1 MKLYEKVA
9 HAIAERIEQSFYQAG
24 EKLPSIRAL
33 SLAHEVSI
41 STAQEAYRLLEDQ
54 GWAESRPKS
63 GFYVINRQKAPQQL
77 PDLSRP
83 TQRPIEVSQWEEVLS
98 LLSAST
104 TPNLVQLSR
113 AIPDLNAPTLK
124 PLTRILSD
132 LNKNA
137 HGSML
142 SYEALRGSDGLRLQV
157 ARLMVDSG
165 CRLHPDDII
174 ITAGCQEAL
183 SSSLRAVTKPG
194 DVVAV
199 DSPSFYGSM
208 QAIKAHGLKVL
219 EIPTHPETGV
229 SIEALELALE
239 QWPIK
244 AIQITPTCNNPLG
257 YTMPVEHKKRLLAL
271 TARYDIPIIEDDI
284 YGDLSYTSPRPPT
297 IKSFDTE
304 GRVLLCSSFS
314 KTLAPGFR
322 IGWVA
327 PGRYGNQVMHMKY
340 VVTASTPT
348 ITQLGIAE
356 FIAQGGYERHIRKVR
371 AQYHQSRD
379 VMIGWVEKYFPQGTK
394 ISYPQG
400 GFLLWVE
407 LPDDI
412 DTITL
417 NERTMTKGVSI
428 APGVLFSASG
438 KYRNCMRLNFTDKS
452 SEKNENA
459 IKLIASTIH
468 EMVSELK
475 QQPHMITI

>member
-9 HAIAERIEQSFYQAG
+9 NAIAERIEQSFYQAG

-83 TQRPIEVSQWEEVLS
+83 TQRPIEVSQWEDVLN
-98 LLSAST
+98 LLCAST

-113 AIPDLNAPTLK
+113 AIPDLSAPTLK
-124 PLTRILSD
+124 PLTRIMSD
-132 LNKNA
+132 LTKNA
-137 HGSML
+137 QGSML
-142 SYEALRGSDGLRLQV
+142 SYEDLRGADSLRLQI

-174 ITAGCQEAL
+174 TTAGCQEAL
-183 SSSLRAVTKPG
+183 STSLRATTKDG
-194 DVVAV
+194 DIVAV

-208 QAIKAHGLKVL
+208 QAIKAHGLKAL
-219 EIPTHPETGV
+219 EIPTHPETGI

-284 YGDLSYTSPRPPT
+284 YGDLSYVSPRPPT

-314 KTLAPGFR
+314 KTLAPGLR

-348 ITQLGIAE
+348 LPQLGIAE
-356 FIAQGGYERHIRKVR
+356 FIAQGGYERHIRKMR

-379 VMIGWVEKYFPQGTK
+379 VMIGWVEKHFPQGTK

-412 DTITL
+412 DTTIL

-438 KYRNCMRLNFTDKS
+438 KYRNCMRLNFTDKPT
-452 SEKNENA
+452 ERNEDA
-459 IKLIASTIH
+459 VKLVAQLIH

-475 QQPHMITI
+475 Q